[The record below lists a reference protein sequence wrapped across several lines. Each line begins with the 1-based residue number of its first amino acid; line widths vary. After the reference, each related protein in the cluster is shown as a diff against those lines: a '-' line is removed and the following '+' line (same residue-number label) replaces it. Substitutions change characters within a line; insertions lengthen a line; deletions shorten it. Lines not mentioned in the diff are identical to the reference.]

1 METLDDLK
9 KEIEEIKN
17 RNARVEVD
25 KAWEVSWARR
35 SIVAI
40 FTYFSISLY
49 LNAIKISEPWL
60 NAAVPTVGFLLSTLT
75 LPFFKRLWQIRRR
88 LEN

>member
-1 METLDDLK
+1 METLDGLK
-9 KEIEEIKN
+9 KEIEEIKK
-17 RNARVEVD
+17 RNARVGVD

-49 LNAIKISEPWL
+49 LNAIQIPEPWL
-60 NAAVPTVGFLLSTLT
+60 TAVVPTVGFLLSTLT
-75 LPFFKRLWQIRRR
+75 MPFFKRLWQIWRRP
-88 LEN
+88 EK